1 MANDEQGA
9 FTALRR
15 VSAHHG
21 VALPD
26 VAVALVEVVCPE
38 TDGDYEVDPVA
49 AAVAPQHC
57 EPLVQDVPSVA
68 ALIRRV
74 LEYANATAAYGARLT
89 PWPRWTQRDKR
100 IRLGP
105 ITI

>member
-26 VAVALVEVVCPE
+26 VAVALVDVVCPD

-49 AAVAPQHC
+49 AAEPPRTARATHLRPRHRRHAVIHQHL
-57 EPLVQDVPSVA
+57 P
-68 ALIRRV
+68 
-74 LEYANATAAYGARLT
+74 ATR
-89 PWPRWTQRDKR
+89 
-100 IRLGP
+100 
-105 ITI
+105 